1 LKVIAF
7 RPDIIIANKKAV
19 TAMNRLSSGLQ
30 LVMRNV
36 MLDRETQEFR

>member
-19 TAMNRLSSGLQ
+19 RAMNRLNHGLQ
-30 LVMRNV
+30 E
-36 MLDRETQEFR
+36 DIPD